1 MFLLVLVW
9 FFNLFIV
16 FEPLLNIKCVCV
28 SLFAFKYTKRKK
40 KTERAILV
48 RFFGE
53 RSQIMCEARALS
65 ETRWRGRDYASP
77 WWALHSTHGWR
88 DYASPWL
95 VLHSTHGSSH
105 ESSSQTIQRRTPKFN
120 HSASRSRNR
129 RCREGSNQRSS
140 TTKARACHSSR
151 DEPLRVR
158 LEVKDNFMQLE
169 AKWLNYGFLNML
181 ESF

>member
-77 WWALHSTHGWR
+77 WWAI
-88 DYASPWL
+88 
-95 VLHSTHGSSH
+95 HSTHGSSY
-105 ESSSQTIQRRTPKFN
+105 ESSSQAIQGRTPKFN
-120 HSASRSRNR
+120 HKASRSRNR
-129 RCREGSNQRSS
+129 RCREGRNQRSS

-151 DEPLRVR
+151 DEPLRVH
-158 LEVKDNFMQLE
+158 LEIKDKF
-169 AKWLNYGFLNML
+169 YVIR
-181 ESF
+181 S